1 MVIERFKVQF
11 LQEAADFLESVDSKT
26 REKIIYNIRKA
37 QVISDSELFKKL
49 NNEIWEFRTLSNKQ
63 YIRLFA
69 FWDKTNNTETVVIST
84 HGIVKKTGKT
94 PKADLEKAERLRQE
108 YFKEKI
114 ERLKKGKNENI

>member
-37 QVISDSELFKKL
+37 QVINDSELFKKL
-49 NNEIWEFRTLSNKQ
+49 NYEIWEFRTLSNKQ

-69 FWDKTNNTETVVIST
+69 FWDKTSNTETVVIST
-84 HGIVKKTGKT
+84 HGIVKKIGKT
-94 PKADLEKAERLRQE
+94 PKSDLEKAEKLRLA
-108 YFKEKI
+108 YFKEKF
-114 ERLKKGKNENI
+114 E